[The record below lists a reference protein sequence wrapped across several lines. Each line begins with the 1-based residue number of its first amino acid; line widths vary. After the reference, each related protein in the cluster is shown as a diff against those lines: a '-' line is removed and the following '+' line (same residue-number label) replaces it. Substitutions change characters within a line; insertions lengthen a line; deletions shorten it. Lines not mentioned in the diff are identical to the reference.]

1 MRNFP
6 MHLAL
11 SHVLVASAAIDEYVE
26 ARQMHINPAL
36 GEQPGYEG
44 SILLRPRDDAEPVR
58 LALLNVW
65 TGPEYQRR
73 WAESPRCAELMRSV
87 DHIVRRLEHRCYQRI
102 EDASIVVGDQHKI
115 AMCSIGV
122 DDVLPGHS
130 ESYLRRWRDVANP
143 SLSQAPGFVGVS
155 VFTNPDEPDRFLSF
169 LRWEGDDAA
178 DQYYATSER
187 NDVVH
192 NAFREV
198 LTREPLRSPRYDAL
212 LRHVP
217 DAA

>member
-1 MRNFP
+1 
-6 MHLAL
+6 MHLAF
-11 SHVLVASAAIDEYVE
+11 SHVLVASSAIDEYVE
-26 ARQMHINPAL
+26 VRRRRINPAM
-36 GEQPGYEG
+36 GTQPGYEG

-65 TGPEYQRR
+65 TGPEYQRH
-73 WAESPRCAELMRSV
+73 WGESPRCAALMRSV
-87 DHIVRRLEHRCYQRI
+87 DHLVRRLEHRPYQRI

-115 AMCSIGV
+115 AMCSIGL
-122 DDVLPGHS
+122 DDVVPGQS
-130 ESYLRRWRDVANP
+130 ESYLARWCDVAIP

-155 VFTNPDEPDRFLSF
+155 VFANPDEPDRFLTF
-169 LRWEGDDAA
+169 LRWERDDAA
-178 DQYYATSER
+178 DQYYATSEH

-198 LTREPLRSPRYDAL
+198 LTCEPQLSPRYDAL
-212 LRHVP
+212 LRHIP